1 MKISISRLL
10 NWYHL
15 SDSPNLV
22 VDAKYKPRLG
32 EMGQGF
38 YVTSQPKAWA
48 DSLDR
53 KCIYK
58 ILNSAD
64 FKIATDGPS
73 PKQLIEWAIVKG
85 FMEIKTL
92 TRDNGEII
100 LSLEGKPLKGAVT
113 TPLAHKFMWQD
124 PMSGNR
130 MNGLENLYL
139 KEHGFDG
146 LEASYSPEGHQ
157 IILFDA
163 SKVRLKLLKG
173 MPK

>member
-1 MKISISRLL
+1 
-10 NWYHL
+10 
-15 SDSPNLV
+15 
-22 VDAKYKPRLG
+22 
-32 EMGQGF
+32 
-38 YVTSQPKAWA
+38 
-48 DSLDR
+48 
-53 KCIYK
+53 
-58 ILNSAD
+58 
-64 FKIATDGPS
+64 
-73 PKQLIEWAIVKG
+73 
-85 FMEIKTL
+85 MEIKTL

-157 IILFDA
+157 IVLFDA